1 MDKLPARFDDLIA
14 QNQLP
19 VLVDFWAECCG
30 PCHMLA
36 PVVKELAR
44 QWKGRVTVIKINTDE
59 KPELSQRFG
68 ISSIPTLI
76 LFKNG
81 REVHRLSG
89 AAPIERLRTEFEPH
103 L

>member
-1 MDKLPARFDDLIA
+1 MEKLPARFDDLIT
-14 QNQLP
+14 QHDRP
-19 VLVDFWAECCG
+19 VLVDFWAEWCG

-44 QWKGRVTVIKINTDE
+44 QWKGRVTVVKINTDE
-59 KPELSQRFG
+59 KPDLSQRYR

-81 REVHRLSG
+81 REIHRMSG
-89 AAPIERLRTEFEPH
+89 AAPLERIRAEFEPY

>member
-1 MDKLPARFDDLIA
+1 METLPARFDDLI
-14 QNQLP
+14 QQHSLP
-19 VLVDFWAECCG
+19 VLVDFWADWCG

-36 PVVKELAR
+36 PIVKELAR
-44 QWKGRVTVIKINTDE
+44 QWKGRVTVIKVNTDE

-76 LFKNG
+76 LFKG
-81 REVHRLSG
+81 GKEVHRLSG
-89 AAPIERLRTEFEPH
+89 AAPLDRLKAEFEPY

>member
-1 MDKLPARFDDLIA
+1 MEKLPARFDDLISYHD
-14 QNQLP
+14 LP
-19 VLVDFWAECCG
+19 VLVDFWAEWCG
-30 PCHMLA
+30 PCHMLT
-36 PVVKELAR
+36 PVIKELAR

-59 KPELSQRFG
+59 KPDLSQRFG

-89 AAPIERLRTEFEPH
+89 AGPIERIRTEFEPH

>member
-1 MDKLPARFDDLIA
+1 MEKLPPRFDDLIA
-14 QNQLP
+14 QHELP
-19 VLVDFWAECCG
+19 VLVDFWADWCG

-36 PVVKELAR
+36 PVIKELAR

-89 AAPIERLRTEFEPH
+89 AAPIERLRTEFEPY